1 MKTDKSDINSNAISP
16 RTTFALKVLFVLLF
30 ATVILV
36 VIHLVLQY
44 LNLKVFNERNGQIFE
59 LSNRFDLDDEASVPT
74 WFSQILF
81 LAISFSAF
89 LAGWLSTKKA
99 VKWTWITIG
108 TGGLLASIDEI
119 SMLHEFVLQ
128 SLHLAFFKEASP
140 TSTHNAWLLVLP
152 IILAIFGWLSFKM
165 WQLLP
170 RRTFLILVFAGC
182 VFLFGAAG
190 IDMIASVSSR
200 TTYLYQGL
208 YVAVEESLELL
219 GSVIALYGIVDYI
232 ERKHGSVIKQ
242 ATKSLKENRA

>member
-1 MKTDKSDINSNAISP
+1 MKKGEGDIASRTSAP
-16 RTTFALKVLFVLLF
+16 RATFAIRLLF
-30 ATVILV
+30 ALICTTIILV
-36 VIHLVLQY
+36 SLHLFLQY
-44 LNLKVFNERNGQIFE
+44 LNLHVFDEKNGQIFE

-81 LAISFSAF
+81 LAIGFSAF
-89 LAGWLSTKKA
+89 LAAWMSAKKP
-99 VKWTWITIG
+99 VRWIWAIIG
-108 TGGLLASIDEI
+108 IGGLLASIDEI

-128 SLHLAFFKEASP
+128 SIHLLFFKEASP

-152 IILAIFGWLSFKM
+152 VTLVIFWWLSVRM

-200 TTYLYQGL
+200 STFLYQGL

-219 GSVIALYGIVDYI
+219 GSVLALYGIIDYI
-232 ERKHGSVIKQ
+232 EHEHSLSIKQ
-242 ATKSLKENRA
+242 ALTNLKENRV